1 MFNIYMIM
9 IDVHHFFYKNITK
22 ILIFSTITSLIK
34 LLIHFFFNVTVH
46 EASCL
51 YNMDY
56 FKKISSF
63 QIIHNMNT
71 SQKKIIFYI
80 IFMKIISTVISNLFL
95 LTLIFGV
102 IPFISSFLIK
112 NFYYIIKYIFKSFFL
127 FSLILCLQ
135 YSLIEIKF
143 SFFTILKML
152 LHSMFFI
159 SFIYYMSEKKDIANA
174 LHNGVKIIFFNINL
188 MIPKIL
194 VWLTFR
200 WLISM
205 LLKLLYI
212 FPIYINIFLLNI
224 LINMYFS
231 YIIIYLFRLY
241 YFSKYKNM
249 VC

>member
-1 MFNIYMIM
+1 MFNVYMIM

-34 LLIHFFFNVTVH
+34 LLIHCFFNVTIH

-56 FKKISSF
+56 FKNISLF
-63 QIIHNMNT
+63 QIVHNMNA
-71 SQKKIIFYI
+71 SQKKIIFYT
-80 IFMKIISTVISNLFL
+80 IFMKIISSVISNLFL

-102 IPFISSFLIK
+102 IPCISSFLVK
-112 NFYYIIKYIFKSFFL
+112 NFYYIIKYIFRSFFL

-135 YSLIEIKF
+135 YSLIEVKF
-143 SFFTILKML
+143 SIFTIPKML

-159 SFIYYMSEKKDIANA
+159 SFIYYISEKKNIANS
-174 LHNGVKIIFFNINL
+174 LRNGVEIIFFNINL

-194 VWLTFR
+194 VWLIFR
-200 WLISM
+200 WLFSI
-205 LLKLLYI
+205 LLKLIYI

-231 YIIIYLFRLY
+231 YIIIYLFKFY
-241 YFSKYKNM
+241 YFSKYRET
-249 VC
+249 V